1 MVVGAGGAVVT
12 GGAEVP
18 ERDDEVLVDAVA
30 GVDLRLEPI
39 LEDQEANVSLRIWGG
54 AVSASGS
61 LEGIPVKGKG
71 YVELSGYDDES

>member
-30 GVDLRLEPI
+30 GAGEGGDV
-39 LEDQEANVSLRIWGG
+39 VGG
-54 AVSASGS
+54 AGVDAPPHFLGHSHHN
-61 LEGIPVKGKG
+61 VQ
-71 YVELSGYDDES
+71 VERDIGRIGHLNTHSRQR